1 MEVRRLKGLC
11 LFWFGAMVVL
21 AQQSM
26 TWVPYSARY
35 TDVVNET
42 ARSGHPVIHEQKLGE
57 EIRSSDGS
65 RLKTVVVAGQRTT
78 GELWQW
84 CGQIF
89 VLDYAQKK
97 ATFRS
102 TSPRKHPYLPPDT
115 PQGTMALG
123 GLEFLAYPIHMAPE
137 SLGTGTVWINM
148 DQDIAAKIEIHLKL
162 PNGGHRDSI
171 MTLTSL
177 DLNSPIDDSLMK
189 IPADFAIEK
198 GKTSSSVCSS
208 SSAGS

>member
-1 MEVRRLKGLC
+1 
-11 LFWFGAMVVL
+11 MVVF

-42 ARSGHPVIHEQKLGE
+42 DSSGHSLVQEEKLGE

-78 GELWQW
+78 GQLWQG

-89 VLDYAQKK
+89 VLHYAQKK
-97 ATFRS
+97 ATFS
-102 TSPRKHPYLPPDT
+102 FTLLRKHPYLPPDT

-137 SLGTGTVWINM
+137 TLGTGTIWINM
-148 DQDIAAKIEIHLKL
+148 DQDITAKIEIHLRL
-162 PNGGHRDSI
+162 PNGGHSDSL

-189 IPADFAIEK
+189 IPADFAVEK
-198 GKTSSSVCSS
+198 GKASSNVCSS
-208 SSAGS
+208 SAAGS